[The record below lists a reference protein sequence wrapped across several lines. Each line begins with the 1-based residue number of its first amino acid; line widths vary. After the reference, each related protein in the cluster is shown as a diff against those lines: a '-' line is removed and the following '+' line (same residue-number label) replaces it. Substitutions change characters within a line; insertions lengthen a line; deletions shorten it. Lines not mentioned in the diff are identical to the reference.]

1 MYLVRPPYLIK
12 KLFPAA
18 VWRMDALQKKIY
30 LTFDDGPIPVVT
42 PWVLDLLKQEEIKAT
57 FFCVGNNVENNP
69 EIYKRILAEGH
80 GVGNHTYNHLN
91 GWNTDTAKYI
101 ENVNTCARLV
111 DSKLFRP
118 PYGKLKK
125 SQIKILQSK
134 VQSPKSKVSV
144 LDTQYSIPN
153 TEYSIIMWDVLSGDY
168 DLKTGKRQCLTN
180 TTSHVRNGSI
190 VLFHDSNKAREKLEY
205 ALPRF
210 IEFAKEE
217 GYEFGVVGQ

>member
-18 VWRMDALQKKIY
+18 VWRMDSKQKKIY

-101 ENVNTCARLV
+101 ENVNACARLV

-134 VQSPKSKVSV
+134 VSHPTSDIGHPSF
-144 LDTQYSIPN
+144 S
-153 TEYSIIMWDVLSGDY
+153 YSIIMWDVLSGDY
-168 DLKTGKRQCLTN
+168 DLKTGKRQCLLN
-180 TTSHVRNGSI
+180 ATSHVRNGSI
-190 VLFHDSNKAREKLEY
+190 VLFHDSNKAREKLEF

-210 IEFAKEE
+210 IEFAKGE
-217 GYEFGVVGQ
+217 GYEFGVVG